1 MLTVTSYET
10 DRRGQVIS
18 TTAINHK
25 LLSDAIARKQK
36 DSTGIMVFINAD
48 AAAKA
53 DVQAF
58 VEAKGLSLY
67 DTKKAETYVLGLSR
81 KPKVACEIA

>member
-10 DRRGQVIS
+10 DRKGQVIS
-18 TTAINHK
+18 TTAINHTV
-25 LLSDAIARKQK
+25 LSDAIALKQK

-48 AAAKA
+48 ASAKS

-58 VEAKGLSLY
+58 VEARGLSLY
-67 DTKKAETYVLGLSR
+67 DTKKSDTYVLGLSR